1 MRTEYDA
8 FGQAVAIREL
18 VNPVS
23 QVWANTTQHYDR
35 VGNMVARV
43 DALGYVTV
51 SSYDGMGNKTS
62 VRDYATATTV
72 WNAQGYALPVANA
85 NDRLVT
91 YAFDALGRKLSET
104 RVNVEYSNQSN
115 GTRSAAT

>member
-1 MRTEYDA
+1 M
-8 FGQAVAIREL
+8 
-18 VNPVS
+18 
-23 QVWANTTQHYDR
+23 
-35 VGNMVARV
+35 
-43 DALGYVTV
+43 
-51 SSYDGMGNKTS
+51 
-62 VRDYATATTV
+62 
-72 WNAQGYALPVANA
+72 ANA